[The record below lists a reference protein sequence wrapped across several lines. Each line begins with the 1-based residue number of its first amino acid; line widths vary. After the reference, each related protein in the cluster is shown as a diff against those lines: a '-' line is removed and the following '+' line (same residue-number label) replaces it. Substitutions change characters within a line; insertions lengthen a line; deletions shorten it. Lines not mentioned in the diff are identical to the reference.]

1 MPEPE
6 ERAAGRFLSL
16 TETQNRI
23 VATSVTWLCCAVLAL
38 GVAASVWVLL
48 RGLGYF
54 LHIVG
59 PVIVAFF
66 LSLLSR
72 PWYARLRR
80 WCRGCHLPAMVLF
93 FVSILA
99 PLALLLW
106 FFGSFFYEQG
116 TNLARALPSVVEQA
130 RALLTQYFPDAK
142 ALVQGLLP
150 NLAEVLSADGSISF
164 AKLAEMVGN
173 MAGTGMHMGG
183 AVFSAGSAAALWL
196 LTFFYWGAFVMQRP
210 MTGEDFAARLPFLS
224 DRGRQTVARHFRN
237 FSDIVVSY
245 FRGQI
250 IDVTLQGVL
259 YGTGFQLCGLPNGF
273 LIGFVLGLMNLV
285 PYVGA
290 TLGLCVAL
298 PVAFFYGGLLYTLG
312 IFAVYC
318 CVQSFDGYVMQ
329 PYIQG
334 NRMKLSAWQI
344 VFALL
349 FWTQLGGFLGLL
361 LAIPLTA
368 FVKASWG
375 EWRAFSERFVGADAP
390 ALPETKP

>member
-1 MPEPE
+1 MPD
-6 ERAAGRFLSL
+6 ERTAGRLLTL

-23 VATSVTWLCCAVLAL
+23 VATSVTWLCCAVLAV
-38 GVAASVWVLL
+38 GVVASVWLLL

-72 PWYARLRR
+72 PWYARLLR
-80 WCRGCHLPAMVLF
+80 WCRGRNLPAMVLF
-93 FVSILA
+93 FVSILV

-106 FFGSFFYEQG
+106 FFGAFFYEQG
-116 TNLARALPSVVEQA
+116 TNLARALPGVVEQA
-130 RALLTQYFPDAK
+130 RASLTRYFPDAK
-142 ALVQGLLP
+142 AWVQGLLP
-150 NLAEVLSADGSISF
+150 DFADVLAADGSISF
-164 AKLAEMVGN
+164 SKLFAVLGA
-173 MAGTGMHMGG
+173 MAGGGVHMGG

-224 DRGRQTVARHFRN
+224 ARGRETVARYFHN

-259 YGTGFQLCGLPNGF
+259 YGTFFQLLGLPNGF
-273 LIGFVLGLMNLV
+273 LIGFVLGIMNLV

-298 PVAFFYGGLLYTLG
+298 PVSFFHGGLPHTLL
-312 IFAVYC
+312 IFAAYC

-334 NRMKLSAWQI
+334 GRMKLAAWQI

-375 EWRAFSERFVGADAP
+375 EWRALSERFVGADAP
-390 ALPETKP
+390 VSEVRT